1 MISLSLLLLFF
12 CFSDLVAFGVIQ
24 ELSARDIKPGEDIDV
39 VGFDNV
45 PEAEMYHPPLT
56 TVSSFPRSIGVKAA
70 NLLYHKMNEQDE
82 ELQRLILKP
91 QLHIR
96 ETAPS

>member
-1 MISLSLLLLFF
+1 
-12 CFSDLVAFGVIQ
+12 
-24 ELSARDIKPGEDIDV
+24 
-39 VGFDNV
+39 
-45 PEAEMYHPPLT
+45 EMYHPPLT

-96 ETAPS
+96 ETAPSS